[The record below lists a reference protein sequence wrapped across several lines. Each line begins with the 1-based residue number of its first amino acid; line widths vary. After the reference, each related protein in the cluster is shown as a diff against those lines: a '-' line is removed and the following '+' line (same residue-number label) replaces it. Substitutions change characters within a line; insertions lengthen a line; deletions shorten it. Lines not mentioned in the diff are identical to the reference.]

1 MKEKMNEWSKA
12 NWGNLS
18 EKSAKSVTNRV
29 IAVIEKNPTSLKSAL
44 VGLTQSLNAL
54 ASKEDTTE
62 QDTAELWFISEFMTA
77 MLLPIAEHIDAIT
90 KTNANTKANTNPRK
104 RSEVWA
110 DSQEEALAIKNAQT
124 PAKPTRKPRGAEA
137 PAPAL
142 EVDSDLLRAI
152 ATLKSVGLL

>member
-1 MKEKMNEWSKA
+1 MKEKMQEWAKS
-12 NWGNLS
+12 NWANLS

-90 KTNANTKANTNPRK
+90 KANANTKANTNPRK

-110 DSQEEALAIKNAQT
+110 DSKEEAQAIAEAQK

-137 PAPAL
+137 PAL
-142 EVDSDLLRAI
+142 EVDADVLRAL
-152 ATLKSVGLL
+152 ATLKSAGLI